1 MDIIIIIG
9 WNLQVSLLSSES
21 TVVEAVVV
29 GSLSVGDGGSKEREG
44 ERGREGGR
52 EGGSGRERQYRM
64 SEELRAEKD
73 LEIFRNLFHLRV

>member
-29 GSLSVGDGGSKEREG
+29 GSLSVGDGGSRERGGGEG
-44 ERGREGGR
+44 GRERGRE
-52 EGGSGRERQYRM
+52 EGDSTT
-64 SEELRAEKD
+64 
-73 LEIFRNLFHLRV
+73 